1 MAGAQGLPA
10 VARGRS
16 SNSIRTAA
24 AGAFLRFVL
33 LRSRGGG
40 DGWRRAGCTV
50 GGAAGRVWAARA
62 VARAVGRGVARAVER
77 GRVRV
82 LKACTDVLC
91 QQRPPRKRN
100 RR

>member
-1 MAGAQGLPA
+1 MFFC
-10 VARGRS
+10 ARGAA
-16 SNSIRTAA
+16 AA
-24 AGAFLRFVL
+24 AG
-33 LRSRGGG
+33 GGQ
-40 DGWRRAGCTV
+40 DARRA
-50 GGAAGRVWAARA
+50 AR
-62 VARAVGRGVARAVER
+62 RGESGLREPSRGVARAVER

>member
-24 AGAFLRFVL
+24 AGAFFALCSFALEGR
-33 LRSRGGG
+33 
-40 DGWRRAGCTV
+40 RRAGCTV